1 MSLHQP
7 LLDYKIKAGR
17 TGYDHQ
23 RYGFYPNQNFPN
35 QNHPILKYPT
45 KINSSKITPVQ
56 KITSPKSAQI
66 CLKYIKTIILN
77 YQKLNTTWKR
87 FSLIFPHNIVTDFLY
102 VWKVSQQ
109 YKKMKKFLVQVVLS
123 PLVIHLEASKI
134 RVSGN
139 WPNVSLHFTLMHY
152 ALCNNNILHY

>member
-1 MSLHQP
+1 MIINDMVFIP
-7 LLDYKIKAGR
+7 TKISPTK
-17 TGYDHQ
+17 
-23 RYGFYPNQNFPN
+23 
-35 QNHPILKYPT
+35 NHPILKYPT
-45 KINSSKITPVQ
+45 KINSSKITRVQ

-66 CLKYIKTIILN
+66 CFKYIKTILIIKNWTQLEKGFPSFPPIILP
-77 YQKLNTTWKR
+77 W
-87 FSLIFPHNIVTDFLY
+87 IFFY
-102 VWKVSQQ
+102 FWKVSQQ
-109 YKKMKKFLVQVVLS
+109 YKKMKKILVQVVLS